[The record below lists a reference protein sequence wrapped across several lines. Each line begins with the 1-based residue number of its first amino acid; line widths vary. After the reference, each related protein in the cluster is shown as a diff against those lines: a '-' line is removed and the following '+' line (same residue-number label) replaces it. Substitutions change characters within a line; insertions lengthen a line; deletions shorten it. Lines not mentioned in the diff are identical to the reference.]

1 MLIIISG
8 CDLQSMGRSV
18 IEYKKVSGQISLGDT
33 KENVLSI
40 LLPTQKELDKY
51 PHLQKSPEKHIKDN
65 VLVEIYFMRSSINRT
80 GVVVGDEFT
89 PYVFNDGKLV
99 GIALGDFTRNTF
111 SAVYTFY
118 INPHPQMSLGVFSI
132 LKQIQFS
139 RECGIRYFY
148 LGYFILKN
156 RSLNYKANFKPNEV
170 FINNEWVPYKTANDN
185 ALVSD
190 ELLNWKNSEFL
201 IKETQRGE
209 EFRGDMRVR

>member
-1 MLIIISG
+1 MKTILIIIMLIILSG

-18 IEYKKVSGQISLGDT
+18 IEYKKVTGQISLGDT

-99 GIALGDFTRNTF
+99 GIGWTTLGGAP
-111 SAVYTFY
+111 SQVQSKSS
-118 INPHPQMSLGVFSI
+118 H
-132 LKQIQFS
+132 
-139 RECGIRYFY
+139 
-148 LGYFILKN
+148 
-156 RSLNYKANFKPNEV
+156 
-170 FINNEWVPYKTANDN
+170 
-185 ALVSD
+185 
-190 ELLNWKNSEFL
+190 
-201 IKETQRGE
+201 
-209 EFRGDMRVR
+209 